1 MRQLLESLERVARA
15 DAPVLILGESGTGK
29 ELVAREIHHLGPG
42 NERPFVTVNCAVLQ
56 TNILESELFGH
67 EKGAFTGAAKR
78 RLGLFEIADGGSMF
92 LDEIGEIDESIQA
105 KLLRVLQFGEFRRVG
120 GNDTLTTR
128 VRIIA
133 ATNKDLEAAA
143 QESRFRQDLFFRL
156 NVVHLTVPPLRD
168 RAEDLPILAEHFLAL
183 FCERHGKP
191 PTGFSIEAL
200 KLLAR
205 YPWPGNVREL
215 ACEIERVVVLTPP
228 GETVRDEHLSPR
240 LLAAAAPPADDD
252 PLGRARRQ
260 AERRLVLAVLDNTD
274 WNVAAAARELR
285 LSRVGLT
292 KMLKRL
298 GLARPETQRRE
309 LVGAARSESF

>member
-1 MRQLLESLERVARA
+1 VR
-15 DAPVLILGESGTGK
+15 PVGSAKSFPVDVRIVCAT
-29 ELVAREIHHLGPG
+29 
-42 NERPFVTVNCAVLQ
+42 NRP
-56 TNILESELFGH
+56 
-67 EKGAFTGAAKR
+67 
-78 RLGLFEIADGGSMF
+78 
-92 LDEIGEIDESIQA
+92 LDEE
-105 KLLRVLQFGEFRRVG
+105 VRRR
-120 GNDTLTTR
+120 T
-128 VRIIA
+128 
-133 ATNKDLEAAA
+133 
-143 QESRFRQDLFFRL
+143 FRQDLFFRL

-228 GETVRDEHLSPR
+228 GETVRNEHLSPH

-260 AERRLVLAVLDNTD
+260 AERRLVLSVLADTD

-292 KMLKRL
+292 KLLKRL
-298 GLARPETQRRE
+298 GLARPEAHRRE
-309 LVGAARSESF
+309 LLGAARSESF